1 MNIIKAILFGIVE
14 GITEWMPVS
23 STAHMKILNTI
34 VTLKVSPEFYDVFE
48 VVIQL
53 GAIAALI
60 IIFWKKIFPFG
71 KSKNPMGPGILSLVK
86 KDKFILWVKIVI
98 ACLPAIIYELF
109 LDKILNFVNEKNEM
123 IIIAISLILVGL
135 VFIGVEFY
143 VKDKKPDKVNTRQIT
158 YQNALIIGL
167 VQLIAAIFPGVSRS
181 GSTIIASLL
190 LGISR
195 VAAVEFTF
203 ELAIPVMAGA
213 SLMKV
218 LKYGFHFSFEE
229 VMIMFTGCSFAFI
242 VSFFMIG
249 FVLNYIKKNNF
260 NMFGIYRILL
270 GIIIFMFLV

>member
-23 STAHMKILNTI
+23 STAHMKILNTL

-86 KDKFILWVKIVI
+86 KDKFILWIKIVI

-109 LDKILNFVNEKNEM
+109 LDKIFNFVNEKNEM

>member
-23 STAHMKILNTI
+23 STAHMKILNTL

-158 YQNALIIGL
+158 YQNALIIGF

>member
-23 STAHMKILNTI
+23 STAHMKILNTL

-86 KDKFILWVKIVI
+86 KEKFILWVKIVI

-158 YQNALIIGL
+158 YQNALIIGF

-229 VMIMFTGCSFAFI
+229 VMIMFTGCTFAFI

>member
-23 STAHMKILNTI
+23 STAHMKILNTL

-86 KDKFILWVKIVI
+86 KDKFILWIKIVI

-109 LDKILNFVNEKNEM
+109 LDKILNFINEKNEM
-123 IIIAISLILVGL
+123 IIIAVSLILVGL

-143 VKDKKPDKVNTRQIT
+143 VKNKQPDKTNTRQIT

-229 VMIMFTGCSFAFI
+229 VMIMFTGCAFAFV

-270 GIIIFMFLV
+270 GIIIFVFLI